1 MLSFHLTCTHTRL
14 CTESTEPLPMKF
26 RDLEGTDKEIQC
38 MAVQKVGWV
47 IQEDFLEETGM
58 NGEVWWGLRWGR

>member
-1 MLSFHLTCTHTRL
+1 
-14 CTESTEPLPMKF
+14 MKF

-47 IQEDFLEETGM
+47 IQEDFLEEETGM
-58 NGEVWWGLRWGR
+58 NGEVWWQLRWGR